1 MLPTITRRPTT
12 FAPRPRPRPLTD
24 EATEAFMSLAAR
36 LDAELRAR
44 GRRR

>member
-12 FAPRPRPRPLTD
+12 FAPRPRPLTD